1 MIFHDYEPKL
11 RKNPMLF
18 FASAASA
25 VCTAALWYFRER
37 LSLTVPDMMMFTGVS
52 LMIILLTLKNYFVK
66 KENYSKAVELK
77 KIRDDMSADDY
88 SDNSIYYR

>member
-11 RKNPMLF
+11 RKNPLLF

-37 LSLTVPDMMMFTGVS
+37 LSLTVPDMMMVTGVS

-66 KENYSKAVELK
+66 KENYSKCIIPFAVLRQKGRRPAENWRK
-77 KIRDDMSADDY
+77 NPI
-88 SDNSIYYR
+88 